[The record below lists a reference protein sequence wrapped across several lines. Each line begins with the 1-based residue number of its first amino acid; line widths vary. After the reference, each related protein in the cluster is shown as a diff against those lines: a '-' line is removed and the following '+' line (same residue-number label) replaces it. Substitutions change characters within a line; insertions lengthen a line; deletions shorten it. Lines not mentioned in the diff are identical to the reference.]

1 MLEFLRQFITQIQ
14 ANFTALPPGKRIAV
28 ASIAIGT
35 LLGIV
40 LLVVWSNQIEY
51 QPLYYNMNQEDAG
64 LVVEELKAQ
73 KIPYRLAGDGKTVM
87 VPAGRV
93 YDLRLDLAS
102 RGMPSGGGV
111 GFEIFDRADLG
122 TTEFVQ
128 KLNYQRALQGELS
141 RTINQFAE
149 VEQSRVHITLPEK
162 TLFLEDEQK
171 PTASVVVNLRRKGAL
186 REKQVQGIIHLVAGS
201 VEGLQPENITIVDMD
216 GNVLSAGM
224 SGESNFAGLTSSQQ
238 EFQNEFE
245 SGLEKRV
252 QTMLERV
259 VGKGKA
265 IVRVTASLDFKQ
277 EEKTEEIFDP
287 DSAVI
292 RSEQL
297 SDERS
302 KGNAPVAM
310 GVPGVQANLPETA
323 GAASPGVS
331 SNEFK
336 KTNGTMNYEIN
347 KVVTRT
353 IQPTGTIRNLSVA
366 VLLDGNY
373 ELTTGEDGKEIFAY
387 VARSDE
393 EIKKYKNIVMKA
405 VGYNLERGDQ
415 IEVSSVPFEA
425 VRLTEEEQ
433 KGMMRDTL
441 MQKVWTIF
449 PYLVFLVLCA
459 LVVVF
464 VLRPLVKWITRPD
477 SQVGML
483 PGASSGRPLAELSA
497 EGPQQLLRAGATA
510 REQAAHIANADA
522 KQFADLLK
530 RWVQEE

>member
-1 MLEFLRQFITQIQ
+1 
-14 ANFTALPPGKRIAV
+14 
-28 ASIAIGT
+28 
-35 LLGIV
+35 
-40 LLVVWSNQIEY
+40 
-51 QPLYYNMNQEDAG
+51 
-64 LVVEELKAQ
+64 
-73 KIPYRLAGDGKTVM
+73 
-87 VPAGRV
+87 
-93 YDLRLDLAS
+93 
-102 RGMPSGGGV
+102 
-111 GFEIFDRADLG
+111 
-122 TTEFVQ
+122 
-128 KLNYQRALQGELS
+128 
-141 RTINQFAE
+141 
-149 VEQSRVHITLPEK
+149 
-162 TLFLEDEQK
+162 
-171 PTASVVVNLRRKGAL
+171 
-186 REKQVQGIIHLVAGS
+186 
-201 VEGLQPENITIVDMD
+201 
-216 GNVLSAGM
+216 M
-224 SGESNFAGLTSSQQ
+224 SDESNFAGLTSSQQ
-238 EFQNEFE
+238 EFQNELE
-245 SGLEKRV
+245 AGMEKRV

-292 RSEQL
+292 RSEQRL
-297 SDERS
+297 DERS

-323 GAASPGVS
+323 GGSSSGVS
-331 SNEFK
+331 SNELK
-336 KTNGTMNYEIN
+336 KTNETMNYEIN

-373 ELTTGEDGKEIFAY
+373 ERTTGEDGKEIFSY

-415 IEVSSVPFEA
+415 IEVSSVPFET

-464 VLRPLVKWITRPD
+464 VLRPLVQWITRPD

-483 PGASSGRPLAELSA
+483 SGASSGKPLAELGA

-510 REQAAHIANADA
+510 REQAAHIANSDA
-522 KQFADLLK
+522 KQFAELLK

>member
-73 KIPYRLAGDGKTVM
+73 KIPYRLTGDGKTVM

-292 RSEQL
+292 RSEQ
-297 SDERS
+297 R
-302 KGNAPVAM
+302 
-310 GVPGVQANLPETA
+310 
-323 GAASPGVS
+323 
-331 SNEFK
+331 FR
-336 KTNGTMNYEIN
+336 
-347 KVVTRT
+347 RT
-353 IQPTGTIRNLSVA
+353 I
-366 VLLDGNY
+366 
-373 ELTTGEDGKEIFAY
+373 
-387 VARSDE
+387 
-393 EIKKYKNIVMKA
+393 
-405 VGYNLERGDQ
+405 
-415 IEVSSVPFEA
+415 
-425 VRLTEEEQ
+425 
-433 KGMMRDTL
+433 
-441 MQKVWTIF
+441 
-449 PYLVFLVLCA
+449 
-459 LVVVF
+459 
-464 VLRPLVKWITRPD
+464 
-477 SQVGML
+477 
-483 PGASSGRPLAELSA
+483 
-497 EGPQQLLRAGATA
+497 
-510 REQAAHIANADA
+510 
-522 KQFADLLK
+522 
-530 RWVQEE
+530 